1 MSYVPWSW
9 SEGASVTG
17 IGYTFTDFYSALWE
31 IVSDETAGHM
41 RPAIGTTYTAYG
53 IVFTVTGIEPGQF
66 VILQDPDGTSVEIPG
81 FRWSP
86 NQV

>member
-9 SEGASVTG
+9 SEGASVSGTS
-17 IGYTFTDFYSALWE
+17 YTFTDFYSALWE

-41 RPAIGTTYTAYG
+41 QPPIGTTYTAYG

-66 VILQDPDGTSVEIPG
+66 VILQDPDGNGVEIPG